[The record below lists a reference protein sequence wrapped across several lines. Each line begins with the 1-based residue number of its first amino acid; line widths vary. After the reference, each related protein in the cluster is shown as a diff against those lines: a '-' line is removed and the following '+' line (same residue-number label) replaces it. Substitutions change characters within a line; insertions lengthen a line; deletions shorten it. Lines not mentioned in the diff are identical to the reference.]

1 MMSYILLG
9 IKDYCKDWWHD
20 CWFLF
25 WNGLDNFVSR
35 RLHHTYCWQKNEGC
49 FTKEGNLRHYI
60 QQRKAAKLLKE
71 IKTLQEELKQKRN
84 K

>member
-1 MMSYILLG
+1 MKYIWLG
-9 IKDYCKDWWHD
+9 IKDYCKDCWHD
-20 CWFLF
+20 FWFWF
-25 WNGLDNFVSR
+25 WNGLDSFVSR
-35 RLHHTYCWQKNEGC
+35 RLHHTYCWQKNDGC

-71 IKTLQEELKQKRN
+71 IKTLQKELKQKGN

>member
-1 MMSYILLG
+1 MQHIWLG

-35 RLHHTYCWQKNEGC
+35 RLHHTYCWQKNEGY

-71 IKTLQEELKQKRN
+71 IKTLQEELKQKGN